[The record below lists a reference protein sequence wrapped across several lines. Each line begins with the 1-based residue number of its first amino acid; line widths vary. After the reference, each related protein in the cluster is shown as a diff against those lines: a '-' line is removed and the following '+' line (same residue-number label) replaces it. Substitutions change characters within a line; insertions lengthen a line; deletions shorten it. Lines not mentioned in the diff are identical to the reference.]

1 MQVTF
6 LREYDG
12 VTVFFKAVAIA
23 LAVAIILIGLL
34 YGGWLYLTG
43 GMTGEVYNPNVSVNI
58 NDGTIRE
65 NETGSLEDK
74 IVAWQKNG
82 QPASEEN
89 VTNILLLGIDVDSAD
104 MNLNS
109 RADAMVIVS
118 INHNTKT
125 ITLASVLRDQYCYM
139 EHGNKKTFEK
149 LHHANNYGG
158 PKMQIELIEKYYK
171 ISIDNYALVNFYS
184 LPKIIDKMGGV
195 KVNIT
200 KTEADYM
207 NTYWGTKV
215 KAGTN
220 VIDGA
225 TALIFM
231 RIRHQTG
238 GDTARVG
245 RQQQVIKSILN
256 EIKNQSKTELIS
268 LVSEVTKYICTG
280 YTSEQLL
287 SLATDAL
294 LNGWLEYNMVQYS
307 FPDDESAVG
316 TTIDGI
322 WYWKVDYP
330 LVAQKMQW
338 AFYGKTNIEL
348 YQDRESWIKK

>member
-1 MQVTF
+1 M
-6 LREYDG
+6 REEDN
-12 VTVFFKAVAIA
+12 VAVFFKAIAVVLSLAI
-23 LAVAIILIGLL
+23 VLIGLL

-58 NDGTIRE
+58 NDGKIRE
-65 NETGSLEDK
+65 ETAEKFEDK
-74 IVAWQKNG
+74 IISWQNNG
-82 QPASEEN
+82 QPAAEEG
-89 VTNILLLGIDVDSAD
+89 VTNILLMGIDVDSAD

-125 ITLASVLRDQYCYM
+125 ITLASILRDQYCYM

-158 PKMQIELIEKYYK
+158 PKMQIELIERYYK
-171 ISIDNYALVNFYS
+171 VSIDNYALVNFYS

-207 NTYWGTKV
+207 NAYWGTNV
-215 KAGTN
+215 KTGIN
-220 VIDGA
+220 RIDGA

-268 LVSEVTKYICTG
+268 LVSEVTKYIRTG
-280 YTSEQLL
+280 YTSDQLL

-294 LNGWLEYNMVQYS
+294 VNGWLEYNMVQYS
-307 FPDDESAVG
+307 FPDNESAKG

-330 LVAQKMQW
+330 LAAQKMQW
-338 AFYGKTNIEL
+338 AFFGKTNIEL
-348 YQDRESWIKK
+348 YQDRESWIK